1 MTNFRQLFFFSVFLL
16 GVFLVA
22 HPAYATLTQYVQK
35 HRNIQV
41 THQQSRKI
49 ARYDYLIKYYS
60 SIAYFRAGHK
70 VNADFIRALMLAESN
85 GDPKALSHKDA
96 RGLCQITFPTG
107 KQAATELARKNIQ
120 LKYVS
125 RKRLLNLGPN
135 DLYNPAINILLTCY
149 LISKYNSQFQGKL
162 DLVVAAW
169 NAGEN
174 SISNNR
180 PPQYKETLN
189 LIGKVNGY
197 FIHFL
202 KN

>member
-1 MTNFRQLFFFSVFLL
+1 MTKFRQLFFCKAFLL
-16 GVFLVA
+16 VFFLVA
-22 HPAYATLTQYVQK
+22 NPADATLTQYVKK

-41 THQQSRKI
+41 THKQSQKI

-60 SIAYFRAGHK
+60 SIAYFKAGHK

-85 GDPKALSHKDA
+85 GDPKALSNKDA

-107 KQAATELARKNIQ
+107 KQAATELARKNIRF
-120 LKYVS
+120 KYVS
-125 RKRLLNLGPN
+125 RKRLLNLRPN

-149 LISKYNSQFQGKL
+149 LISKYNAQFEGKL

-174 SISNNR
+174 SITNNR

-197 FIHFL
+197 FIHFM

>member
-1 MTNFRQLFFFSVFLL
+1 MSKRRELLNGCMLVLLLLFVPGWAEASLSR
-16 GVFLVA
+16 
-22 HPAYATLTQYVQK
+22 YVQK

-41 THQQSRKI
+41 THQQSQKI
-49 ARYDYLIKYYS
+49 ARYDYLIQYYS

-85 GDPKALSHKDA
+85 GDPKAISPKDA

-107 KQAATELARKNIQ
+107 KQAATELAQKNIRF
-120 LKYVS
+120 KYVS
-125 RKRLLNLGPN
+125 RNRLLNLRPN
-135 DLYNPAINILLTCY
+135 DLYNPAINVLLTCY
-149 LISKYNSQFQGKL
+149 LISKYNFQFQGKL

-169 NAGEN
+169 NAGEH
-174 SISNNR
+174 SITNNR
-180 PPQYKETLN
+180 PPQYQETLN

-202 KN
+202 NM